1 MQCNVEYIWENWKGI
16 HYDETSVLPVASA
29 AFLDF
34 IYCDKACRFTF
45 SILSALWSLI
55 DVYIYVF
62 PVTVLAIFTELQ
74 VDSLL
79 YCLIFGE
86 SVLND
91 AVAIV
96 LSRYN

>member
-1 MQCNVEYIWENWKGI
+1 MYGDNGKMGAHLVFY
-16 HYDETSVLPVASA
+16 
-29 AFLDF
+29 
-34 IYCDKACRFTF
+34 
-45 SILSALWSLI
+45 
-55 DVYIYVF
+55 VYFF

-96 LSRYN
+96 LSRCILNS